1 MDLEPDTVTLPAAGF
16 GMGVAVAVAAPPAW
30 YGKLSMLGDF
40 AQRRLPQE
48 VAQACDQWL
57 AATMHALPQVL
68 GERWPWAYLEAPL
81 LRFACGPGVLSAH
94 WWFGVLMPSCDKV
107 GRYFPLWVAQS
118 SVQPPRHAAGLAG
131 LVAWYDALARA
142 AVRTLEDG
150 ATVAGFEADLAAMP
164 PWPAAAGRQPAAAAL
179 PEALALLAA
188 DALVARLPGC
198 TLWWPATRQAARPV
212 QLQLAQGLPGAETLA
227 QLLLAEQ
234 PAGR

>member
-1 MDLEPDTVTLPAAGF
+1 MDLEPDTITMP
-16 GMGVAVAVAAPPAW
+16 AVAAAMGAAPPAW

-48 VAQACDQWL
+48 VALACDRWL

-107 GRYFPLWVAQS
+107 GRYFPLWVGQGTA
-118 SVQPPRHAAGLAG
+118 QPPRDAAALAG
-131 LVAWYDALARA
+131 LVAWYEALARA

-150 ATVAGFEADLAAMP
+150 ATVAAFEAELSAMP
-164 PWPAAAGRQPAAAAL
+164 PWPSPAGQGPAAPAL

-188 DALVARLPGC
+188 DALLARLQGC
-198 TLWWPATRQAARPV
+198 TLWWPAVRQAARPAE
-212 QLQLAQGLPGAETLA
+212 LQLAEGLPGAELLA

>member
-1 MDLEPDTVTLPAAGF
+1 MDLEPDTVTMP
-16 GMGVAVAVAAPPAW
+16 AVAVAAPPAW

-40 AQRRLPQE
+40 AQRRLSQE

-81 LRFACGPGVLSAH
+81 LRFACGPGVLSAQ

-107 GRYFPLWVAQS
+107 GRYFPLWVGQS
-118 SVQPPRHAAGLAG
+118 AMQPPRDAATLAG
-131 LVAWYDALARA
+131 LVAWYEALARA
-142 AVRTLEDG
+142 AVRTLEDS
-150 ATVAGFEADLAAMP
+150 ATVAGFEAELSAIP
-164 PWPAAAGRQPAAAAL
+164 PWPALAGQPPAAQAL

-188 DALVARLPGC
+188 DALVGRLQAC
-198 TLWWPATRQAARPV
+198 SLWWPATRQPARPV
-212 QLQLAQGLPGAETLA
+212 QLRLAQGLPGAETLA

-234 PAGR
+234 PASR